1 LNVIKRV
8 LNPYAQIAAQE
19 ILAYQ
24 SWAMFE
30 NIQRLK
36 LFAWVGS
43 SINIA
48 IILLGANVYG
58 TSDFATLESIFRFL
72 WVIASLTFIL
82 CVGRVKNPDGVN
94 ETSRWLFFV
103 AASLSLVFS
112 MLITVTYDSDQGYT
126 FLFIIN
132 FLLTSTLLYLT
143 FFEIFCVAAPSFV
156 IFFIAVFDSRL
167 GHSLEIES
175 IINIV
180 AVSVFALAVSQM
192 NFFSELAKFKL
203 QRIVSEQNVELRSMA
218 EIDELTGIANRR
230 KINQYF
236 SFVRTNAQRAGV
248 PIALIMLDIDF
259 FKAYNDTYG
268 HPKGDQ
274 CLRDIVRIVTAV
286 LQRRADFWGRYGGE
300 EFLIILNDATEEDA
314 QVLAEKILLAVFD
327 ADLHHQLVPLGRV
340 TVSMGIAVQWPGE
353 ELTAEAL
360 ISRADA
366 AMYQAK
372 ENGRN
377 CVHVFHQKDSKNG
390 KS

>member
-1 LNVIKRV
+1 LNVLRRV
-8 LNPYAQIAAQE
+8 LNPYAQIAALE
-19 ILAYQ
+19 ISAYRN
-24 SWAMFE
+24 WAMFE
-30 NIQRLK
+30 NIRRLK

-58 TSDFATLESIFRFL
+58 AGDFATLESIFRFL

-82 CVGRVKNPDGVN
+82 CVGKVKNPDAVK
-94 ETSRWLFFV
+94 EPSRWLFFV

-132 FLLTSTLLYLT
+132 ILLTSTLLYLT
-143 FFEIFCVAAPSFV
+143 FFEIFCVVAPSFV
-156 IFFIAVFDSRL
+156 IFFIAIFDSRL
-167 GHSLEIES
+167 GHSLNMES

-180 AVSVFALAVSQM
+180 AVSIFALAVSQM

-218 EIDELTGIANRR
+218 EVDELTGIANRR

-236 SFVRTNAQRAGV
+236 TFVRNNAQRTGV
-248 PIALIMLDIDF
+248 AIALIMLDIDF

-274 CLRDIVRIVTAV
+274 CLREIVRIGANV
-286 LQRRADFWGRYGGE
+286 LQRQADFLGRYGGE
-300 EFLIILNDATEEDA
+300 EFLIILADTTEADA
-314 QVLAEKILLAVFD
+314 QALAEKIRLAVFD
-327 ADLHHQLVPLGRV
+327 ADLQHQAVPLGRV
-340 TVSMGIAVQWPGE
+340 TVSMGVAVQLPGQD
-353 ELTAEAL
+353 LTAEEL
-360 ISRADA
+360 ISQADA

-377 CVHVFHQKDSKNG
+377 CVHVFSSK
-390 KS
+390 